1 MGPLDIATKWRVL
14 EFSLT
19 PVPADASVG
28 IGRTVDMD
36 NIGNDNP
43 KKEEDKNMDKK
54 ENPVQEQGAQERK
67 VEQPAAVDIE
77 AIKREA
83 EKAERGRVLEIR
95 SLCKKFEMDDFAEEL
110 IKNGTDLAR
119 AKDAILERLASKPE
133 NEPVTDTAERR
144 IEMGTSAREKVRDAM
159 IAGLEARAGLS
170 EEVNEFT
177 GMTLFELAR
186 KSLETAH
193 ISTVGSSMDI
203 IGRAI
208 TTTTSDFP
216 IVLQNIAN
224 KSVLQGFNEE
234 PETWSNWCNT
244 GSVSDFNVHTGVAAG
259 EIGDIEEIKEG
270 AKYKH
275 IDYAGEIQEQY
286 SVAKYGGI
294 FSLTREAIKN
304 DDLGLIT
311 TRARNI
317 GITAQRKIADLAY
330 SVLIDNPKMGDNVNL
345 FASTHKNL
353 ASSGAAI
360 GYDSLK
366 DAINA
371 MLAQKDTRGKRR
383 LTIKPQFL
391 ILPASLEMD
400 AQELLGMQYIDYQAG
415 KPNVLRKYNLNIVC
429 EGRLDDAGT
438 AWYLA
443 GPKGKTVTIFFL
455 DGKQTPT
462 LETKQGFDVDGIEY
476 KVRIEA
482 GAKAM
487 SWKALYK
494 NPGV

>member
-1 MGPLDIATKWRVL
+1 M
-14 EFSLT
+14 
-19 PVPADASVG
+19 
-28 IGRTVDMD
+28 
-36 NIGNDNP
+36 
-43 KKEEDKNMDKK
+43 
-54 ENPVQEQGAQERK
+54 
-67 VEQPAAVDIE
+67 DIE

-83 EKAERGRVLEIR
+83 EKAERERVLEIR

-110 IKNGTDLAR
+110 IENGTDLAR

-133 NEPVTDTAERR
+133 NEPVTDTAEHR
-144 IEMGTSAREKVRDAM
+144 IEMGTSAREKIRDAM
-159 IAGLEARAGLS
+159 TEGLEARAGLS
-170 EEVNEFT
+170 DKQNEFT

-216 IVLQNIAN
+216 IVLQSIAN
-224 KSVLQGFNEE
+224 KSVLLGFNEE
-234 PETWSNWCNT
+234 PETWKQWCST
-244 GSVSDFNVHTGVAAG
+244 GNVSDFNVHTGVAAG
-259 EIGDIEEIKEG
+259 EIGNIKEVKEG
-270 AKYKH
+270 GRYEH
-275 IDYAGEIQEQY
+275 LDYAGERQEQY

-317 GITAQRKIADLAY
+317 GITSQRKIGDLAY
-330 SVLIDNPKMGDNVNL
+330 SVLTDNPKMGDNVNL
-345 FASTHKNL
+345 FASAHKNL
-353 ASSGAAI
+353 AASGAAL

-371 MLAQKDTRGKRR
+371 MFAQKDAIGRRR
-383 LTIKPQFL
+383 LMIKPQFL
-391 ILPASLEMD
+391 ILPVSMEMD
-400 AQELLGMQYIDYQAG
+400 AQELLNMQYIDYQSG
-415 KPNVLRKYNLNIVC
+415 KPNVLRKYNLNIVG

-443 GPKGKTVTIFFL
+443 GQKGKTVTIYFL
-455 DGKQTPT
+455 DGKQSPT
-462 LETKQGFDVDGIEY
+462 IETELGFDVDGINY
-476 KVRIEA
+476 KVRIEV

-487 SWKALYK
+487 GWKALYK